1 MCVIAIVTDSTAY
14 LTHEEAVALGV
25 VVVPM
30 SYSFSDNQSF
40 NEGCID
46 ADFKAEMEVAE
57 HIDSVHTS
65 QASLN
70 GFINTF
76 KLLKKAGHEILCLTI
91 SSRLSGTYAN
101 AVLAAKEVGKQHIEI
116 VDSLTTCSGLY
127 LLIREARMRIRAG
140 AKLSAVAKEMQKL
153 RERVRICFS
162 VDDMAPLR
170 RSGRLGNV
178 RMSVS
183 TVLNIK
189 PILEMR
195 DGAVVSAGL
204 ARGRL
209 DQANKLCAFC
219 KDAKGLLVVDN
230 FLGAEAAEKLPV
242 KLARE
247 DREIERRRIGP
258 VLGAHLGRGCV
269 GVAYIAEDPGKGK
282 K

>member
-1 MCVIAIVTDSTAY
+1 MIAIVTDSTAY

-40 NEGCID
+40 NEGCIE
-46 ADFKAEMEVAE
+46 ADTRAEQEVAE
-57 HIDSVHTS
+57 HIDTVHTS

-76 KLLKKAGHEILCLTI
+76 KRLKSAGYEILCLTI

-170 RSGRLGNV
+170 RSGRL
-178 RMSVS
+178 
-183 TVLNIK
+183 
-189 PILEMR
+189 
-195 DGAVVSAGL
+195 
-204 ARGRL
+204 

-247 DREIERRRIGP
+247 DLEIERRRIGP